1 VAATDSP
8 AITAELTETEQRNL
22 RAVADVLPFWNR
34 HDLDGVL
41 SFYADEINWHN
52 VALEE
57 TYKGKTEVRAYLST
71 LLVAFPDLTFG
82 VSHRI
87 ARGDNVA
94 EQWRLQG
101 THGGEFMGIPPTGRP
116 VDIPGMSMVEL
127 REGKFVRDEFY
138 FDSGIVLRQMGL
150 MPPLAAIRTAPG
162 RALLWVAVNRLPALA
177 AATGLAVLA
186 GVVRSRRRASRRA

>member
-1 VAATDSP
+1 VAATQSP
-8 AITAELTETEQRNL
+8 AITAELTATEQRNL
-22 RAVADVLPFWNR
+22 RAVADVLPFWDR

-41 SFYADEINWHN
+41 SFYAEDINWHN

-57 TYKGKTEVRAYLST
+57 TYRGKAEVRAYLSA
-71 LLVAFPDLTFG
+71 LLVAFPDLSFS
-82 VSHRI
+82 VSYRI
-87 ARGDNVA
+87 ARGSNVA

-101 THGGEFMGIPPTGRP
+101 THRGEFLGIPPTGRP

-127 REGKFVRDEFY
+127 RDGKFVRDEFY

-162 RALLWVAVNRLPALA
+162 RAVLWVAVNRVPALA
-177 AATGLAVLA
+177 AAAGLAVLA
-186 GVVRSRRRASRRA
+186 GLLRSRRRALRRG